1 MIDWSYYAK
10 NYIWQLKLSQNNRKI
25 CMIQAKIE
33 RIADLIL
40 KELEDNI
47 SAIWG
52 GEKME
57 DTLKAAMLSERAELM
72 QRR

>member
-1 MIDWSYYAK
+1 
-10 NYIWQLKLSQNNRKI
+10 
-25 CMIQAKIE
+25 MIQAKIE